1 MDFITLEEIILL
13 TLANVSIGAWL
24 IFHFSEQ
31 RIKSLMFAWGSE
43 FKNEFLKE
51 IEENPQ
57 TLTKILQ
64 PAIPS
69 LINAFQ
75 QSLGSKGGG
84 EMIKLPL
91 IGKVPARFL
100 DMGMGILQKKAAETA
115 QEAVNTFG

>member
-13 TLANVSIGAWL
+13 TLANICAAGWL

-31 RIKSLMFAWGSE
+31 RIKSLIFTWGSE

-57 TLTKILQ
+57 ILTKILQ
-64 PAIPS
+64 PAMPS

-75 QSLGSKGGG
+75 QSLGGKGGG

-91 IGKVPARFL
+91 IGKVPARLL
-100 DMGMGILQKKAAETA
+100 DIGMGMLQKKAAETA